1 MSTSHRYD
9 PPSCTLSQILN
20 PSSRHPLLRRS
31 PRSFYHLGSRF
42 QLFLATVW
50 LTFHRRNREKRRTGG
65 GGKIKRRGKLAASK
79 RALRKVVETRRPPPR
94 GSPEVVGTNLRE
106 SPLFVSPPGEIS
118 AKFTVETRPIN
129 FIP

>member
-9 PPSCTLSQILN
+9 PPSCILSQILN
-20 PSSRHPLLRRS
+20 LSSRHPLLRRS
-31 PRSFYHLGSRF
+31 PRSSYHLGRF
-42 QLFLATVW
+42 QLFLAIVW
-50 LTFHRRNREKRRTGG
+50 LTFRRNREKRRTRD
-65 GGKIKRRGKLAASK
+65 GGKIKRRGKLVASK
-79 RALRKVVETRRPPPR
+79 RALRKVVETRRLPPI